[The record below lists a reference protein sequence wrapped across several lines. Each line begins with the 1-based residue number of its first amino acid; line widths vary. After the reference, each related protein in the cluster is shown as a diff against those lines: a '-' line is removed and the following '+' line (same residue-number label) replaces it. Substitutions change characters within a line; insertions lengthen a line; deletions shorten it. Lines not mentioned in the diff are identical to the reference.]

1 MGHPRAYGWN
11 SRSNFHTAEA
21 SAGSTRKVAST
32 ISQRGGTYDDLGE
45 ALNFVTNRRRHL
57 TSFGVYSSSHRNR
70 GNFDG
75 ELRYTL
81 HTGRLLYSLATKSP
95 ALGRSHR
102 RRVRFESWG
111 IPGSRDA
118 RNDTGHGSPSEE
130 PIGEMR
136 VLEAG

>member
-1 MGHPRAYGWN
+1 MEFAQQLPHGRSVSGIDTQ
-11 SRSNFHTAEA
+11 SREYNIAA
-21 SAGSTRKVAST
+21 R
-32 ISQRGGTYDDLGE
+32 GTYDDLGE

-102 RRVRFESWG
+102 RRVRFESSG
-111 IPGSRDA
+111 HPRQPGCQERHRARLAQRRAYWRDEGA
-118 RNDTGHGSPSEE
+118 
-130 PIGEMR
+130 
-136 VLEAG
+136 